1 MFSPI
6 IILLLLIM
14 TVDRLIG
21 LELGPLFIYEKRVS
35 KGKVFN
41 LIKLNMFR
49 ERHRKRYIETSEEYR
64 QWATYA
70 FLQQHQENLT
80 PFGRIMKRF
89 YLDELGQLINILT
102 GDMSFVGPCPLPVGY
117 EPGDLARREQKA
129 GLVGFTATRW
139 KNAEPVDAKQA
150 DMEYLTLY
158 RNATAVELMKIDI
171 KILFDAMRTVAK
183 GKGL

>member
-64 QWATYA
+64 
-70 FLQQHQENLT
+70 
-80 PFGRIMKRF
+80 
-89 YLDELGQLINILT
+89 
-102 GDMSFVGPCPLPVGY
+102 
-117 EPGDLARREQKA
+117 
-129 GLVGFTATRW
+129 
-139 KNAEPVDAKQA
+139 
-150 DMEYLTLY
+150 
-158 RNATAVELMKIDI
+158 
-171 KILFDAMRTVAK
+171 
-183 GKGL
+183 